1 LFSIGPYIRERIE
14 KYTFIDAQI
23 PNCTR
28 NGHSSSTGKTSKS
41 PSLRRFAPTISVPY
55 QPTKQ
60 YPLPNLYLKGYLSKE
75 SSTKRKPP
83 TARNEIP
90 CKKRKSREFLKC
102 LISEERNEVQNPP
115 DKKNKEPRSDF
126 QDLSLSSVNLR
137 RKKQ

>member
-1 LFSIGPYIRERIE
+1 MSQLSKISGQVSTPAMVFRCFKSFSLIMNCFGTTSLFSIGPYIRERIE

-90 CKKRKSREFLKC
+90 CKKKRFGNS
-102 LISEERNEVQNPP
+102 
-115 DKKNKEPRSDF
+115 
-126 QDLSLSSVNLR
+126 
-137 RKKQ
+137 